1 MSVMFLTNKLSGL
14 DVQKMALLA
23 CKAGAEGLDTLAKT
37 GNHGRAQRN
46 VARDLHRA
54 TTRNTKVP
62 EPYMAVIPLGDAR
75 TGQQIHLEHPVLLPH
90 EMLEFLI
97 TSGTANL
104 RDLVDVES
112 RTDQTLHQRHL
123 DFCAEH
129 DLDPK
134 KCIAIGFHGDGV
146 PYKKATHKQAST
158 EVLSWNLLCDL
169 DGKRYMFTSV
179 HHEFLC
185 SCGCRG
191 RCTFD
196 ALLEIFVWS
205 MSILFGGLNPTRRHD
220 QAPLDDKR
228 SWKAGRPLGFHG
240 VLLQARGDWAWFNQV
255 FNFPHWN
262 AKALCWRCK
271 ATQGGNLAYNKCGP
285 TAPWRSTRL
294 APGAYLD
301 HQVSNQMN
309 PSPLFACPG
318 FSIEQVSIG
327 ALHCMDLGVT
337 QDVLGNIFW
346 EALHNLGL
354 PGRSI
359 KDRCKALWQKLQ
371 RYYKDNKSSNRFQDL
386 TVPMVRKDYKST
398 PKLKA
403 KGGETRALLGF
414 GVLLA
419 QELHGLHD
427 SVHTKMVL
435 DLMMDLQ
442 GIYKLMYKDFV
453 PQEAARLSTQ
463 VAYTYTKLEDEA
475 KRANKMAWRTKPKLH
490 MMQELLEYQ
499 SFELGNPRGFWE
511 YQDEDFVGLIA
522 TLAIRRGGPATPTA
536 CSKGVMSRYRALL
549 GLGEI

>member
-205 MSILFGGLNPTRRHD
+205 MSILFGGLHPTRRHD

-228 SWKAGRPLGFHG
+228 SWKAGR
-240 VLLQARGDWAWFNQV
+240 
-255 FNFPHWN
+255 
-262 AKALCWRCK
+262 
-271 ATQGGNLAYNKCGP
+271 
-285 TAPWRSTRL
+285 
-294 APGAYLD
+294 
-301 HQVSNQMN
+301 
-309 PSPLFACPG
+309 PLFACPG

-337 QDVLGNIFW
+337 QDVLGNTFW
-346 EALHNLGL
+346 EALQDQGL
-354 PGRSI
+354 LGRSI
-359 KDRCKALWQKLQ
+359 KDRCKALWLKLQ

-499 SFELGNPRGFWE
+499 SFELGNPRGFGE

-522 TLAIRRGGPATPTA
+522 KLAIRRGGLRHPRHVPRV
-536 CSKGVMSRYRALL
+536 S
-549 GLGEI
+549 